1 MFESLSQS
9 QSIVNGQH
17 VGRTTVQSLYGE
29 ERLSEERVRN
39 VQAGLGRVGAVFHFE
54 SVSKVERVLAIIN
67 AGTLMCLKP

>member
-1 MFESLSQS
+1 MANML
-9 QSIVNGQH
+9 G
-17 VGRTTVQSLYGE
+17 GRQCNLCMVKK
-29 ERLSEERVRN
+29 RLSEQRIRN